1 MSGIRLDDEKIFKKV
16 AKGACNF
23 QKMVYSMSSFRDF
36 SINHQQRRLSNEDV
50 RFDSD
55 EWTQELLW

>member
-36 SINHQQRRLSNEDV
+36 PTNHTTKEIV
-50 RFDSD
+50 K
-55 EWTQELLW
+55 